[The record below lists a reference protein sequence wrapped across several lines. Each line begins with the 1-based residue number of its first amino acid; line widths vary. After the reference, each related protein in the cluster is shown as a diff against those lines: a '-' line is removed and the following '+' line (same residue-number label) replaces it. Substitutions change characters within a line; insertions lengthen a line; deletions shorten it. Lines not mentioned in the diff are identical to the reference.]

1 MTVARVAFVMYQGTV
16 EGFRRFGLP
25 ELRRAGMRGWTLSRD
40 ASKLQV
46 KLDKAEQADFL
57 WAENHRSKNESPGTH
72 RPTW

>member
-1 MTVARVAFVMYQGTV
+1 M
-16 EGFRRFGLP
+16 L
-25 ELRRAGMRGWTLSRD
+25 GWTLSRD